1 MSTEI
6 SSNLIIPFGKYKGKD
21 VTQLIEDQQ
30 YLQWCKNQPWF
41 KEKYANIYNIVVN
54 QTIVKPSSGDKTPEH
69 NRIQNLFLDKS
80 LCNSIFEKTWKS
92 IFEMTGKS
100 IFEMTGKSDRYNYDS
115 LRINI
120 EFEGEFN
127 WDIILKSGKV
137 IRLIEIKP
145 ILGDD
150 YPNVLRKM
158 KSQDKLYRSEHR
170 NCLEQYGYPERCKS
184 VLIIDKFDS
193 SYTTEDMLVDIFDQ
207 AGIAIIFLRD
217 IVTRPNSTLSFA
229 EENKLLK
236 QYLSSLE
243 IDYHQ
248 ILNAPAS
255 D

>member
-1 MSTEI
+1 MSIEI
-6 SSNLIIPFGKYKGKD
+6 NSSLIIPFGKYKGKD

-54 QTIVKPSSGDKTPEH
+54 QTIVKTTSGDKTPEH

-80 LCNSIFEKTWKS
+80 LCKSVFAKTWKDCS
-92 IFEMTGKS
+92 CTYVHNKPI
-100 IFEMTGKSDRYNYDS
+100 YDP

-145 ILGDD
+145 MLGDD

-158 KSQDKLYRSEHR
+158 KSQGKLYRSEYRRDLSRH
-170 NCLEQYGYPERCKS
+170 PERCITT
-184 VLIIDKFDS
+184 LIIDKFDS
-193 SYTTEDMLVDIFDQ
+193 SYTTEDMLVDIFEQ

-217 IVTRPNSTLSFA
+217 IVTRSNSTLSFA

-248 ILNAPAS
+248 ILNAPSPAL